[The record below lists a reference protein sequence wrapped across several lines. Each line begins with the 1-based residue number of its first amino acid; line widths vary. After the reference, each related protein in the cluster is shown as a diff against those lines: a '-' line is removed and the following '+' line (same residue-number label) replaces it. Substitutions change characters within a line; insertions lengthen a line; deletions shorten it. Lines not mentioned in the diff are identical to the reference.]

1 MRVWQYIAR
10 RILFLIPQLLGVS
23 AIVFFSLRVLPGDPV
38 NLIVGP
44 IGNEETRAAVTEE
57 LGLDKPIH
65 IQYGLF
71 LRDIGK
77 GNLGES
83 WNTRNDVVEDLWIRL
98 PATVELITLTAIL
111 GAALAILLGVF
122 AAVHRHTMVDHIARL
137 VALVGV
143 SLPNFWL
150 GLIFI
155 FYLSVY
161 AGWFPA
167 PLGRIGIDVEPPR
180 DITGLYILDS
190 ILTFNGSAL
199 KSSVWHMT
207 LPVFSLVFL
216 VMGPMIFI
224 TRSAVIESLT
234 SDYVTYARASGLPKS
249 RVRLYALRGALP
261 PVITTAGIFYSVL
274 IGAAVL
280 TEVIFSWPG
289 VAKYAVDS
297 MLKTDY
303 NPVQGFVLLAA
314 VWTVVVFLIVDLF
327 YVAVDPRI
335 TRQ

>member
-1 MRVWQYIAR
+1 MRVWGYIVR
-10 RILFLIPQLLGVS
+10 RIIFLVPQLLGVS

-44 IGNEETRAAVTEE
+44 VGTEETRRIVREQ
-57 LGLDKPIH
+57 LGLDKPIYT
-65 IQYGLF
+65 QYGLY

-77 GNLGES
+77 FEFGES
-83 WNTRNDVVEDLWIRL
+83 WNTRNSVVDDLWLRL
-98 PATVELITLTAIL
+98 PATVELITVTTVL
-111 GAALAILLGVF
+111 GIVLGVLMGVF
-122 AAVHRHTMVDHIARL
+122 AAVRRHTILDHFSRL
-137 VALVGV
+137 VALIGI

-150 GLIFI
+150 GLVFI

-167 PLGRIGIDVEPPR
+167 PLGRIGIGVDPPR

-190 ILTFNGSAL
+190 VITLNGAAL
-199 KSSVWHMT
+199 KSSVWHIT
-207 LPVFSLVFL
+207 LPVLSLVFL
-216 VMGPMIFI
+216 VLGPVIFI
-224 TRSAVIESLT
+224 TRSAMIESMT

-249 RVRLYALRGALP
+249 RMRIYALRGALP
-261 PVITTAGIFYSVL
+261 PVITTGGILYSVL
-274 IGAAVL
+274 LGAAVL

-297 MLKTDY
+297 MLLTDY
-303 NPVQGFVLLAA
+303 SPVQGFVLLAA
-314 VWTVVVFLIVDLF
+314 TWTVVVFLIVDLL

-335 TRQ
+335 TRH